1 MNTIQL
7 ILAII
12 GFVSL
17 LAAVIAGAWLNQRAI
32 ERQIDALRNEMRAEV
47 GSLRNEMR
55 GEVGSLRSEFGS
67 FRQEIKAELRAEI
80 APLRAEMH
88 ALNEKVDRIDQIF
101 QHLYQPVLP
110 GKAD

>member
-7 ILAII
+7 VVAIA

-32 ERQIDALRNEMRAEV
+32 ERQMTSFERQFD
-47 GSLRNEMR
+47 
-55 GEVGSLRSEFGS
+55 S

-80 APLRAEMH
+80 SPLKVEMR

-101 QHLYQPVLP
+101 QRLYQPVLP
-110 GKAD
+110 GKQIERFIRPSVCDV